1 MVESS
6 NQSVVRSS
14 ELPSRLPS
22 LTGMRFIAAMM
33 VFSLHVVVEGLFAA
47 EAANTT
53 IFKMLALGGGVG
65 VGFFFILSGFVLT
78 WSARPN
84 DTPRRFW
91 RRRFFKIYPSH
102 LLTFV
107 AALFV
112 IMLVTDNVIGVG
124 GALLNLS
131 LLHAFLPQVEI
142 ITSVNPV
149 AWSLS
154 CEMFFYLGFPFLVP
168 LIRRIRPERLW
179 TWAAGTVAVIF
190 LVPIAAMALPSQ
202 QPYPVLGVT
211 EWETWFI
218 YHFPPV
224 RMLDF
229 VFGILLARI
238 VMTGRRLPLGYRASA
253 LLTVVVYALTPLFPP
268 TYGLTALLCV
278 PLGLV
283 IANGAVADCAGR
295 RTGLSS
301 RAWVWLG
308 EVSFAFYLWH
318 RLVLMVG
325 HDLLGAGKAWST
337 PVALAITALLFA
349 VTLTLSGLSFTVF
362 ERPVMRRF
370 GTSRRSGSHAAVRDA
385 RSTVTQGVPVT
396 DGTESR

>member
-1 MVESS
+1 V
-6 NQSVVRSS
+6 
-14 ELPSRLPS
+14 
-22 LTGMRFIAAMM
+22 
-33 VFSLHVVVEGLFAA
+33 
-47 EAANTT
+47 
-53 IFKMLALGGGVG
+53 
-65 VGFFFILSGFVLT
+65 
-78 WSARPN
+78 
-84 DTPRRFW
+84 
-91 RRRFFKIYPSH
+91 
-102 LLTFV
+102 LTFV
-107 AALFV
+107 AALLV
-112 IMLVTDNVIGVG
+112 ITLVTDNAIGVG

-154 CEMFFYLGFPFLVP
+154 CEMVFYLCFPFLVP

-179 TWAAGTVAVIF
+179 MWAAGTVTVIF

-211 EWETWFI
+211 EWETWLI

-238 VMTGRRLPLGYRASA
+238 VMTGRGLPLGYRGSV
-253 LLTVVVYALTPLFPP
+253 LLTVVVYALTPLFPS

-283 IANGAVADCAGR
+283 IANGAVSDCAGR

-318 RLVLMVG
+318 RLVLTVG
-325 HDLLGAGKAWST
+325 HDLLGAGQAWST
-337 PVALAITALLFA
+337 PVALAISALLFA
-349 VTLTLSGLSFTVF
+349 VTLVLSGLSFTVF

-385 RSTVTQGVPVT
+385 RSTVTPGVPVT
-396 DGTESR
+396 DRTESR